1 MQRVDKLKQKNS
13 SPGCDQT
20 RTITKNC
27 HEKEER
33 DGGNL
38 VKRFYLIIYNNY
50 CSGCLG
56 ENQVKPWA
64 KQLEDCK
71 LFYFQPTNP

>member
-13 SPGCDQT
+13 SPECDQT

-33 DGGNL
+33 DGGNTRQTAFS
-38 VKRFYLIIYNNY
+38 VISSFIII
-50 CSGCLG
+50 
-56 ENQVKPWA
+56 V
-64 KQLEDCK
+64 
-71 LFYFQPTNP
+71 

>member
-13 SPGCDQT
+13 SPECDQT

-33 DGGNL
+33 DGGNAWQTAFS
-38 VKRFYLIIYNNY
+38 VI
-50 CSGCLG
+50 
-56 ENQVKPWA
+56 
-64 KQLEDCK
+64 
-71 LFYFQPTNP
+71 